1 MQNAPEIDT
10 LLGFGQIFTLLFV
23 TLGPLKLLGPFVKLT
38 HDMAA
43 SAMKKTALLSFLIA
57 VIAVLFGGFLGRALL
72 SNWQVSIPAMY
83 LAGGIIFA
91 LVGLRLVLEQYE
103 TAPGPTPPPISA
115 PGPLAAAMHVT
126 FPSIATPYG
135 IAAVVIML
143 ANSPDAARTQR
154 VVLVLLAVMALNLA
168 AMLFARSIM
177 RGVVLIGL
185 QILGAVLGVLQV
197 ALAIEMILRALRGI
211 GALHS

>member
-1 MQNAPEIDT
+1 MQNVPEIDT
-10 LLGFGQIFTLLFV
+10 LLGFGQVFTLLFV
-23 TLGPLKLLGPFVKLT
+23 TLGPLKLLGPFVNLT
-38 HDMAA
+38 HGMAA
-43 SAMKKTALLSFLIA
+43 AAMKKTALLSFLIA

-72 SNWQVSIPAMY
+72 GNWQVSIPALY
-83 LAGGIIFA
+83 LTGGIIFA

-103 TAPGPTPPPISA
+103 GAPAATPPPVQA
-115 PGPLAAAMHVT
+115 PGPLAAAMRVT
-126 FPSIATPYG
+126 FPSIVTPYG
-135 IAAVVIML
+135 IAALIIML
-143 ANSPDAARTQR
+143 ANSPDAARTQG
-154 VVLVLLAVMALNLA
+154 VVLLLLVVMALNLA

-211 GALHS
+211 GALHG